1 MVSKVFSVA
10 FRSRLIGFAG
20 ASVLALSLA
29 SCGKKDDAAATAPKA
44 AEPAPVEITKDNQRL
59 LIPLATGN
67 TWTYDLEIN
76 NSSQGQAAR
85 VTKAELKY
93 TVNNTVAEGADGTKA
108 ILFVER
114 DGEKTDEQVWFKDST
129 GIFQLALTT
138 KRIPYEPKQPLIKFP
153 VVTDQE
159 LKWEGKGL
167 TPAGTPGKIFST
179 YTTGAVEQVDTG
191 AGPFNALAVRSEST
205 FITKGRD
212 QTGKEFD
219 VQGKAESSTWYAP
232 NVGIVRYRQ
241 TMELPGARTVIT
253 LRLRNYN
260 VAK

>member
-1 MVSKVFSVA
+1 MVSEVSRVA
-10 FRSRLIGFAG
+10 TRSRLNGVVGGF
-20 ASVLALSLA
+20 VLALCLA
-29 SCGKKDDAAATAPKA
+29 SCGKKEESAPVTKV
-44 AEPAPVEITKDNQRL
+44 AEPAPVEITKDNQRF
-59 LIPLATGN
+59 LIPLTTGN

-76 NSSQGQAAR
+76 ATSQGQPAR

-93 TVNNTVAEGADGTKA
+93 TVNNTVAEGVDGTKA

-114 DGEKTDEQVWFKDST
+114 DGEKTDEQVWFRDGS
-129 GIFQLALTT
+129 GIYQLALTMN
-138 KRIPYEPKQPLIKFP
+138 RIPYEPKQPLIKFP
-153 VVTDQE
+153 VVADAE

-205 FITKGRD
+205 FITKGKD

-219 VQGKAESSTWYAP
+219 VQGQAESATWYAP